1 MVKSGFKFKN
11 VWKCNNETHSVQ
23 LTHINN
29 FFKVEKEAVGEGARS
44 LGRQDRLPLLLV
56 AS

>member
-1 MVKSGFKFKN
+1 MVKSGFRFKN

-23 LTHINN
+23 LIHINN
-29 FFKVEKEAVGEGARS
+29 FFKVEKEALGEGARS

-56 AS
+56 TS